1 MEHGQKKYCC
11 EKNESSAFL
20 CLYLLM
26 ASACRGKLSWM
37 DNFAKFGWLDS
48 ATATCAACKT
58 VLFDNSAA
66 ACSAL
71 YTFVLLLM
79 YRWCRSSFAKFF
91 CKVLTMLC
99 KVLMALLH
107 QLCLTR
113 FDRPGHYAAVT
124 EPFVIIIPL
133 RPLQYIFGQF
143 VTTENMKRPS
153 FS

>member
-1 MEHGQKKYCC
+1 METQIYIESTIVMEYGCSQYCC

-37 DNFAKFGWLDS
+37 TNFAKFGWLDS
-48 ATATCAACKT
+48 ATAAWAACRI
-58 VLFDNSAA
+58 VLLDNFTA

-71 YTFVLLLM
+71 YSFVLLLM

-99 KVLMALLH
+99 KVLMVLLH
-107 QLCLTR
+107 QFCLTR
-113 FDRPGHYAAVT
+113 FGRPGHSASAAVT
-124 EPFVIIIPL
+124 ESGNL
-133 RPLQYIFGQF
+133 LLL
-143 VTTENMKRPS
+143 
-153 FS
+153 